1 MCTGM
6 ELLLGLGALGG
17 AAASLFAPEPEL
29 DTAAADIPATDPG
42 VARDSGATVRVGT
55 NDAIEDEDP
64 AAETGTE
71 FVEERKQAQTITGL
85 GKGGLAL

>member
-29 DTAAADIPATDPG
+29 DTAAAEIPATDPG

-55 NDAIEDEDP
+55 NNESEDDAPDVEGAD
-64 AAETGTE
+64 

>member
-6 ELLLGLGALGG
+6 ELALAFGGLAG
-17 AAASLFAPEPEL
+17 AASSLFAPEPEL

-55 NDAIEDEDP
+55 NDERDDATPDVD
-64 AAETGTE
+64 GTE